1 MRNTVEAFFHLQQ
14 PINALNMFILDSKL
28 TISFSTNI
36 KEIFRVKIT
45 FNQLNYA
52 FIIMFLLFYSMSVLD
67 KQQNAHVEIN
77 LETVTLFFFV

>member
-52 FIIMFLLFYSMSVLD
+52 FITMFLLFYSMSILD

>member
-52 FIIMFLLFYSMSVLD
+52 FITMFLLFYSMSILD

-77 LETVTLFFFV
+77 LETVTSFFFV

>member
-28 TISFSTNI
+28 TISFSMNI

-52 FIIMFLLFYSMSVLD
+52 FIIMFLLFYSMSILD